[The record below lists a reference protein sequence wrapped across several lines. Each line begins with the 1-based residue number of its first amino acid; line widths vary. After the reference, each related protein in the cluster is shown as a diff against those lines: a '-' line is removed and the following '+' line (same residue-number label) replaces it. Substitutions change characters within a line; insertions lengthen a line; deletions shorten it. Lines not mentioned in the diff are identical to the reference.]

1 MSNEF
6 EDQRPPMPT
15 PPSQASGGE
24 QHPPMPTPPSQMTG
38 QGGAG
43 QGQQASDSRPPMPT
57 PPSQMSGN
65 DAAQQQAQQAN
76 PAGFGQPQQ
85 APAQQPQYQQPQYGQ
100 PQYGQPQYGQ
110 MPAQPQYG
118 APMGGQP
125 ATDPAAFVQQQMNP
139 LVPQAPKLLAH
150 APFQVPWWGFSFAG
164 AVLLWILGGAL
175 PFVAASTRDHVR
187 AFEGANGWI
196 FLILAIAA
204 GVFGVLNSLKKG
216 GRPAI
221 LAPIINT
228 VLYGVLALFVLV
240 AFARSFDVVMGVPI
254 HASVG
259 AYILLLTALA
269 GLGLAIFGIVQSQKM
284 KQAFMPMPPMP
295 PQPPMA
301 QQ

>member
-38 QGGAG
+38 QGDAG

-76 PAGFGQPQQ
+76 PAGFSQPQQ

-100 PQYGQPQYGQ
+100 PQFGQMPPQPQYGV
-110 MPAQPQYG
+110 PV
-118 APMGGQP
+118 GGQP

-150 APFQVPWWGFSFAG
+150 APFQAPWWGFSFAG

-175 PFVAASTRDHVR
+175 PFVSASSRDQAR
-187 AFEGANGWI
+187 AFEGADGWI

-295 PQPPMA
+295 PQPPMP